1 MSGVVLVLN
10 SGSSSIKYQLVEP
23 VAGTAVASGLVERI
37 GEPDGRATYS
47 FGDKRFEHCGPI
59 VDHADGLLLAYQM
72 FTDYG
77 PDLEAAGIKAVGH
90 RVVHGGKLF
99 HQPTLINDAT
109 LSEIERLCTLAPLHN
124 PANTIGIK
132 AARKD
137 FPDVPHVAVFDTGFF
152 HSLREAAATYAIHWD
167 IAEQ

>member
-59 VDHADGLLLAYQM
+59 VDHADGLRLAYQM
-72 FTDYG
+72 FT
-77 PDLEAAGIKAVGH
+77 PARDLG
-90 RVVHGGKLF
+90 R
-99 HQPTLINDAT
+99 
-109 LSEIERLCTLAPLHN
+109 LAP
-124 PANTIGIK
+124 PTVS
-132 AARKD
+132 AR
-137 FPDVPHVAVFDTGFF
+137 HGAYT
-152 HSLREAAATYAIHWD
+152 
-167 IAEQ
+167 